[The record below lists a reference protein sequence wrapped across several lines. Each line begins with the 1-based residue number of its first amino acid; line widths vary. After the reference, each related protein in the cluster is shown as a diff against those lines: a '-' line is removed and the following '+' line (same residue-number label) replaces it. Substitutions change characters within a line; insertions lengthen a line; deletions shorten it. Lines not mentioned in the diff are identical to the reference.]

1 MQFYGNGIGIGGR
14 GGIPKGLTNTY
25 WKAFGPR
32 IGFAYDLTGQGKTV
46 VRGGF
51 GILYDRVQGND
62 MYNGATNTPFDASPT
77 LHGVLLANPG
87 TMVGGTGATISSA
100 DLPVLPVGITG
111 IATNYPPP
119 TNYQYSAGVQQSL
132 GARTVLG
139 ISYVGSQSRHGN
151 DYRAINLPAIGDLP
165 GLVNG
170 TSPYTINTI
179 PSLTY
184 PGFGGIRLA
193 EDEGNGHYN
202 SLQVDLHGNVRP
214 DLQLQFGLTIARAY
228 DSTTSTGSGGDL
240 NNVTNPYAGWKYDS
254 GPSIFDRTAVAFVNY
269 VYQIPLFK
277 NADNHFLKATLGGW
291 ELAGIVTA
299 ESGAPLNI
307 GLNGQNASSILANTS
322 NRPDVTGSIS
332 YPKKVGEWFGTS
344 NFAAPACATGP
355 DCWGTLGH
363 DVIRGPG
370 RDNWNLSLNKSFLL
384 SEARGSRL
392 EFRAESYNTWN
403 HTQFKGDY
411 NNGGISTNFGATNFG
426 AVTGAF
432 DPRVFQLGL
441 KLIF

>member
-1 MQFYGNGIGIGGR
+1 
-14 GGIPKGLTNTY
+14 LTNTY

-32 IGFAYDLTGQGKTV
+32 LGFAYDLTGQGKTV

-51 GILYDRVQGND
+51 GILYDRIQGND

-77 LHGVLLANPG
+77 IHGVSLSNPG
-87 TMVGGTGATISSA
+87 LQLSTGNTISSA

-111 IATNYPPP
+111 IALNYPPP
-119 TNYQYSAGVQQSL
+119 TNYQYSIGVQQSL
-132 GARTVLG
+132 GARAVLG
-139 ISYVGSQSRHGN
+139 VSYVGSQSRHEN

-165 GLVNG
+165 ALTFNP
-170 TSPYTINTI
+170 TSVPYNINTD

-184 PGFGGIRLA
+184 LGFGGIRLS

-202 SLQVDLHGNVRP
+202 SLQVDLHGNVRR
-214 DLQLQFGLTIARAY
+214 DLQLQFGLTISRAY
-228 DSTTSTGSGGDL
+228 DSTTSNGSGGDL

-254 GPSIFDRTAVAFVNY
+254 GPSPFDRTAVAFVNY

-277 NADNHFLKATLGGW
+277 NADSHLLKSTLGGW
-291 ELAGIVTA
+291 ELAGIVTV

-307 GLNGQNASSILANTS
+307 GVNGQNVSSILANTS

-332 YPKKVGEWFGTS
+332 YPRTAAAWFDTS
-344 NFAAPACATGP
+344 NLAAPACATGP

-363 DVIRGPG
+363 DAIRGPG
-370 RDNWNLSLNKSFLL
+370 RDNWNLSLNKNFVI

-411 NNGGISTNFGATNFG
+411 NNGGISTNFGAGNFG
-426 AVTGAF
+426 AVTAAF
-432 DPRVFQLGL
+432 DPRVFQLGM